1 MNAPAAHP
9 SAHSTHPYLGTNCIE
24 HRIAVAATVAALKA
38 AVAAEGSFGVAAG
51 AVRLIYM
58 GKVKLIP
65 AWLRVSRL
73 NR

>member
-1 MNAPAAHP
+1 M
-9 SAHSTHPYLGTNCIE
+9 
-24 HRIAVAATVAALKA
+24 AATVAALKA